1 MNRFR
6 WTIVAIV
13 VVVIAAVG
21 AYFGLNR
28 GKTTST
34 NDSGKKSVAIIT
46 DTGGIDDHSFNQSA
60 WEGLQK
66 YGKEEGLSKG
76 NGGYNYFQ
84 SNDESDY
91 KPNIN
96 SAIQAKFDTI
106 FGIGYALEPAVKQAA
121 KQNPKTNF
129 GIIDDTIP
137 NIKNVVSITFHTE
150 QSSYLAGV
158 AAAKASKTQ
167 KIGFIGGVKG
177 DIIDT
182 FQAGYVAGAKSVNKN
197 IQINV
202 QYANSYS
209 DAAQGKTIASAM
221 YADGDDVIFTA
232 AGGTGNGVFAQAKA
246 LNQKQSADKKVWVIG
261 VDRDQKSDGNYTD
274 KNGNKS
280 NFTLASAVKEVGQ
293 AVIDIS
299 KKAQAGKF
307 PGGKTISFG
316 FKEHGVYLAKDSMS
330 SSVWSAVQAAKKK
343 VESGSVKVPIHPK
356 SYASV
361 Q

>member
-6 WTIVAIV
+6 WTIVGIV
-13 VVVIAAVG
+13 VVIVAAIG
-21 AYFGLNR
+21 IYFGMN
-28 GKTTST
+28 GNKSNTSSTT
-34 NDSGKKSVAIIT
+34 GKKSVAIIT

-66 YGKEEGLSKG
+66 YGKGAGLSRG

-91 KPNIN
+91 KPNMN
-96 SAIQAKFDTI
+96 SAVQAKFDTI
-106 FGIGYALEPAVKQAA
+106 FGIGYNLENTVKQSA
-121 KQNPKTNF
+121 KQNPKTNY
-129 GIIDDTIP
+129 GIIDDVIP
-137 NIKNVVSITFHTE
+137 NIKNIVSITFRTE

-177 DIIDT
+177 DVIDT
-182 FQAGYVAGAKSVNKN
+182 FQAGYTAGAKAVNKN
-197 IQINV
+197 IRIDV
-202 QYANSYS
+202 QYANSFS
-209 DAAQGKTIASAM
+209 NAAQGRTIASAM
-221 YADGDDVIFTA
+221 YANGDDVIFTA

-246 LNQKQSADKKVWVIG
+246 LNQRNTAANRVWVIG
-261 VDRDQKSDGNYTD
+261 VDRDQKADGAYTD
-274 KNGNKS
+274 RDGVKS

-293 AVIDIS
+293 SVIDIS
-299 KKAQAGKF
+299 KQAQKGKF
-307 PGGKTISFG
+307 PGGKVVSFG
-316 FKEHGVYLAKDSMS
+316 FKQNGVYLAKDSMS
-330 SSVWSAVQAAKKK
+330 ASVWQAVQAQQKRI
-343 VESGSVKVPIHPK
+343 ESGAIKVPVHPK

>member
-6 WTIVAIV
+6 WTIVGIV
-13 VVVIAAVG
+13 VVIVAAIGVYLG
-21 AYFGLNR
+21 VNH
-28 GKTTST
+28 GKTSSS
-34 NDSGKKSVAIIT
+34 NNSSKKSVAIIT

-66 YGKEEGLSKG
+66 YGKQEGLSKG

-96 SAIQAKFDTI
+96 SAVQAKFDTI
-106 FGIGYALEPAVKQAA
+106 FGIGYSLENAVKQAA
-121 KQNPKTNF
+121 KQNPKINF
-129 GIIDDTIP
+129 AIIDDVIP
-137 NIKNVVSITFHTE
+137 NIKNVVSVTFHTE

-177 DIIDT
+177 DVIDT

-197 IQINV
+197 IRIDV
-202 QYANSYS
+202 QYANSFA

-221 YADGDDVIFTA
+221 YANGDDVIFTA

-261 VDRDQKSDGNYTD
+261 VDRDQKADGSYTD
-274 KNGNKS
+274 KDGKKA

-293 AVIDIS
+293 SLIDIS

-307 PGGKTISFG
+307 PGGKIVSFG
-316 FKEHGVYLAKDSMS
+316 FKQKGVYLAKDSMTA
-330 SSVWSAVQAAKKK
+330 SVWSAVQAAQKK
-343 VESGSVKVPIHPK
+343 VESGSVKVPVHPK